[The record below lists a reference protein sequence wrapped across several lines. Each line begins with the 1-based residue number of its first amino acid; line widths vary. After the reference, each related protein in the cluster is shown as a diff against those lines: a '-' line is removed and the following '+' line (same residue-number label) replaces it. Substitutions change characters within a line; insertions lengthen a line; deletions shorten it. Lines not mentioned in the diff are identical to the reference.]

1 MNLTVIE
8 AHTIGDAWFQCLQK
22 ALLEGRTYRIQQGSF
37 EGTHRKEIP
46 LVAVIIRTPGVRPL
60 RPDVPMGVPA
70 PTTDENI
77 EDYLS
82 YLMTSLKQENEEYTY
97 GEDLADQI
105 DEVIRRYKLGF
116 DTNQL
121 CMTIGNRESIYLKDP
136 PCLRVLDTRIQEGC
150 LHFIVYFRSWD
161 LWGGLPTNLGG
172 LQLLKEYMAK
182 EIGVN
187 DGCLIA
193 FSKGLHLYEHCWD
206 LARMVLRLPTQ

>member
-161 LWGGLPTNLGG
+161 LWGGFPTNLGG

>member
-1 MNLTVIE
+1 MDLTLIE

-22 ALLEGRTYRIQQGSF
+22 ALLEGRTYLIEQGSF

-46 LVAVIIRTPGVRPL
+46 LVAIIIRNPGIRPL

-77 EDYLS
+77 EEYMS
-82 YLMTSLKQENEEYTY
+82 YLMTATKQEHEEYTY
-97 GEDLADQI
+97 GEDLAEQI

-116 DTNQL
+116 DTNQM
-121 CMTIGNRESIYLKDP
+121 CMTIGNRDSIYLEDP
-136 PCLRVLDTRIQEGC
+136 PCLRVLDTRVQDGC
-150 LHFIVYFRSWD
+150 LHFILYFRSWD
-161 LWGGLPTNLGG
+161 LWGGFPTNLGG

-187 DGCLIA
+187 DGRLIA

-206 LARMVLRLPTQ
+206 LAKMVLRMPL